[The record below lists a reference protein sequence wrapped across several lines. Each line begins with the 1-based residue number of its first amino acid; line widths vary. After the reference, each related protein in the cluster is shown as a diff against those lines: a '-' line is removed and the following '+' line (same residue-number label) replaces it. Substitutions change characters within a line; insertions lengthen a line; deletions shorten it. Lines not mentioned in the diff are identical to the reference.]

1 MLQKLTKE
9 IQKSYSKERAEHSK
23 RFFKTGVGEYGE
35 GDIFLG
41 LSVPEQRVL
50 AKKYSNLSMPQIQ
63 KLLDSEIHE
72 YRLIAGLILIKKFE
86 KDPEVIFN
94 FYIKNARRFNN
105 WDLVD
110 LTAPRIVGNFLKDKN
125 KKIIYDLARSKNIWE
140 KRIAI
145 VSTLY
150 FIVKENNFS
159 DTLKISE
166 IILGDSHD
174 LIHKAV
180 RWMLREVGKRNVEVL
195 KDFLKINYK
204 KIPRTALRYA
214 IEKFPEAQRKKF
226 LKGNFN

>member
-125 KKIIYDLARSKNIWE
+125 KKIIYNLARSKNIWE

-180 RWMLREVGKRNVEVL
+180 GWMLREVGKRNVEVL

>member
-23 RFFKTGVGEYGE
+23 RFFKTGIGEYGE

-125 KKIIYDLARSKNIWE
+125 KKIIYNLARSKNIWE

-180 RWMLREVGKRNVEVL
+180 GWMLREVGKRNVELL
-195 KDFLKINYK
+195 KDFLMEFLYQFNNSDSNITKNMK
-204 KIPRTALRYA
+204 N
-214 IEKFPEAQRKKF
+214 QWRKR
-226 LKGNFN
+226 

>member
-23 RFFKTGVGEYGE
+23 RFFKTGIGEYGE

-166 IILGDSHD
+166 IILEDSHD

-180 RWMLREVGKRNVEVL
+180 GWMLREVGKRNVEVL

-204 KIPRTALRYA
+204 KIPRTTLRYS
-214 IEKFPEAQRKKF
+214 IERFSEEERKRW
-226 LKGNFN
+226 LKGIF

>member
-1 MLQKLTKE
+1 LRRGLSLK
-9 IQKSYSKERAEHSK
+9 
-23 RFFKTGVGEYGE
+23 
-35 GDIFLG
+35 G

-125 KKIIYDLARSKNIWE
+125 KKIIYNLARSKNIWE

-180 RWMLREVGKRNVEVL
+180 GWMLREVGKRNVELL
-195 KDFLKINYK
+195 KDFSKINYK
-204 KIPRTALRYA
+204 KIPRTTLRYS
-214 IEKFPEAQRKKF
+214 IERFSEEERKKF

>member
-23 RFFKTGVGEYGE
+23 RFFKTGIGEYGE

-125 KKIIYDLARSKNIWE
+125 KKIIYNLARSKNIWE

-180 RWMLREVGKRNVEVL
+180 GWMLREVGKRNVELL

-204 KIPRTALRYA
+204 KIPRTTLRYS
-214 IEKFPEAQRKKF
+214 IERFSEEERKKF

>member
-23 RFFKTGVGEYGE
+23 RFFKTGIGEYGE

-41 LSVPEQRVL
+41 LSVPKQRVL
-50 AKKYSNLSMPQIQ
+50 AGKYSNLSMSQIQ

-125 KKIIYDLARSKNIWE
+125 KKIIYGLARSKNIWE

-180 RWMLREVGKRNVEVL
+180 GWMLREVGKRNVEVL

-204 KIPRTALRYA
+204 KIPRTTLRYS
-214 IEKFPEAQRKKF
+214 IERFSEEERKKF

>member
-23 RFFKTGVGEYGE
+23 RFFKTGIGEYGE

-125 KKIIYDLARSKNIWE
+125 KKIIYNLARSKNIWE

-180 RWMLREVGKRNVEVL
+180 GWMLREVGKRNVEVL

-204 KIPRTALRYA
+204 KIPRTTLRYS
-214 IEKFPEAQRKKF
+214 IERFSEEERKKF

>member
-125 KKIIYDLARSKNIWE
+125 KKIIYNLARSKNIWE

-159 DTLKISE
+159 DALKISE
-166 IILGDSHD
+166 IILEDSHD

-180 RWMLREVGKRNVEVL
+180 GWMLREVGKRNVEVL

>member
-166 IILGDSHD
+166 IILEDSHD

-180 RWMLREVGKRNVEVL
+180 GWMLREVGKRNVEVL

-204 KIPRTALRYA
+204 KIPRTALRY
-214 IEKFPEAQRKKF
+214 
-226 LKGNFN
+226 

>member
-125 KKIIYDLARSKNIWE
+125 KKIIYNLARSKNIWE

-166 IILGDSHD
+166 IILEDSHD

-180 RWMLREVGKRNVEVL
+180 GWMLREVGKRNVEVL

>member
-1 MLQKLTKE
+1 MLQELIKE
-9 IQKSYSKERAEHSK
+9 IQKNYSKERAEHSK

-41 LSVPEQRVL
+41 LSVPKQRVL
-50 AKKYSNLSMPQIQ
+50 AGKYSNLSMSQIQ

-125 KKIIYDLARSKNIWE
+125 KKIIYNLARSKNIWE

-180 RWMLREVGKRNVEVL
+180 GWMLREVGKRNVELL

-204 KIPRTALRYA
+204 KIPRTTLRYS
-214 IEKFPEAQRKKF
+214 IERFSEEERKKF

>member
-1 MLQKLTKE
+1 MLQELIKE
-9 IQKSYSKERAEHSK
+9 IQKNYSKERAEHSK

-41 LSVPEQRVL
+41 LSVPKQRVL
-50 AKKYSNLSMPQIQ
+50 AGKYSNLSMSQIQ

-125 KKIIYDLARSKNIWE
+125 KKIIYNLARSKNIWE

-180 RWMLREVGKRNVEVL
+180 GWMLREVGKRNVEVL

-204 KIPRTALRYA
+204 KIPRTTLRYS
-214 IEKFPEAQRKKF
+214 IERFSEEERKKF

>member
-180 RWMLREVGKRNVEVL
+180 GWMLREVGKRNVEVL

>member
-1 MLQKLTKE
+1 
-9 IQKSYSKERAEHSK
+9 
-23 RFFKTGVGEYGE
+23 
-35 GDIFLG
+35 
-41 LSVPEQRVL
+41 
-50 AKKYSNLSMPQIQ
+50 QIQ

-125 KKIIYDLARSKNIWE
+125 KKIIYNLARSKNIWE

-180 RWMLREVGKRNVEVL
+180 GWMLREVGKRNVELL

-204 KIPRTALRYA
+204 KIPRTTLRYS
-214 IEKFPEAQRKKF
+214 IERFSEEERKKF

>member
-125 KKIIYDLARSKNIWE
+125 KKIIYNLARSKNIWE

-166 IILGDSHD
+166 IILEDSHD

-180 RWMLREVGKRNVEVL
+180 GWMLREVGKRNVEVL

-204 KIPRTALRYA
+204 KIPRTALR
-214 IEKFPEAQRKKF
+214 
-226 LKGNFN
+226 